1 MAKKS
6 PAGNMS
12 EAVKKAA
19 RAVGDAASKYVVR
32 PVKKAVGATKTGGK
46 KKSTGKKSTA
56 RKSAGKKSGKKR

>member
-19 RAVGDAASKYVVR
+19 RAVGDAADKYIVR
-32 PVKKAVGATKTGGK
+32 PVKKAVGAKAGGK
-46 KKSTGKKSTA
+46 KKSTGKKSGA
-56 RKSAGKKSGKKR
+56 KKSTAKKGGRKK